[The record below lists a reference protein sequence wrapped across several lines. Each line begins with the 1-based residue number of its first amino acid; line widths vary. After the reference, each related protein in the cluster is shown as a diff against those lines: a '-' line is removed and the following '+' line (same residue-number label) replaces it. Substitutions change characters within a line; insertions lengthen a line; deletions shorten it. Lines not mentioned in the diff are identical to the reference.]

1 MTQQAK
7 NNLSQDRINAIAGE
21 FSLLGIDLN
30 QLENNQLNQVLQGVN
45 DLIIAGNSIEQAVNL
60 FVENTRSAPEKQA
73 GQGLGVLLDQQAD
86 LISDKL
92 SDDLSNLI
100 WQKTWEKTWEKL
112 LVIPE
117 KPVNNF
123 LKSIDTNTLKGGDTV
138 YLLSG
143 VGK

>member
-30 QLENNQLNQVLQGVN
+30 QLNDDQLNQVLTGVN
-45 DLIIAGNSIEQAVNL
+45 DLIVEGKTIEQAVNC
-60 FVENTRSAPEKQA
+60 FVTNTRSTHEKQA

-92 SDDLSNLI
+92 SSDLADLI
-100 WQKTWEKTWEKL
+100 WQKTLKKTWEKL
-112 LVIPE
+112 LIMPDQ
-117 KPVNNF
+117 PVNNF
-123 LKSIDTNTLKGGDTV
+123 LKSIDTTTKGGDTV
-138 YLLSG
+138 YLLAG